1 MEKTL
6 FFLDFENINISARR
20 YGNNFDY
27 TSLLGY
33 IGDGRF
39 LVDSFA
45 YLPINPR
52 NEIGSRRIEERLWDS
67 GYHVVTKLGTIAG
80 EGMKC
85 NVDIE
90 MAIDILRA
98 AYNCRPDI
106 VVLGSG
112 DADFIPVIGELRKMG
127 IRAEVAA
134 FPDAASR
141 ALTQRCSGFINLDI
155 FMTEKT
161 DPDETE
167 GHIEEDIEEQSGV
180 SMSSDFS
187 ENDTNPTENI
197 VNEHNQVPAL
207 PDKHKPQTNLPFAN
221 FFS

>member
-6 FFLDFENINISARR
+6 FFLDFENINISARSFGVEIN
-20 YGNNFDY
+20 YAE
-27 TSLLGY
+27 LLNY
-33 IGDGRF
+33 IGEGRF
-39 LVDSFA
+39 LIDSYA

-52 NEIGSRRIEERLWDS
+52 NEIGSRRIEEHLWDD

-134 FPDAASR
+134 FPNSAAK
-141 ALTQRCSGFINLDI
+141 ALIQRCSGFINLEI
-155 FMTEKT
+155 FLEENHG
-161 DPDETE
+161 DLEYPDE
-167 GHIEEDIEEQSGV
+167 IEDDCPEDAGYPRNNSEIKDDLRMQDNSETSN
-180 SMSSDFS
+180 
-187 ENDTNPTENI
+187 ENDKNSFKI
-197 VNEHNQVPAL
+197 
-207 PDKHKPQTNLPFAN
+207 PFAK
-221 FFS
+221 FFG